1 MQLTKEIWKD
11 IAELDN
17 NYQISNLG
25 RIKRKSRKL
34 SCTLPSG
41 KTRISTLPERIFE
54 KKFGETISFQEK
66 QLNVSKL
73 LVKYFIHEL
82 KDTEFIERVDLT
94 NSGNILSNIQIID
107 TTEVGTDW
115 RDILSFEGAYQVSR
129 EGIVRRLKREII
141 KKDRTKQVLDP
152 MIMTQ
157 TVDEDGYK
165 RVSIKLGDKSKLF
178 GVHRLVAQAFIPNL
192 ENLPCVNHIDGNKFN
207 NNADNLEWCTV
218 EYNNKHAEM
227 IGLRPHSIY
236 ENRCAVRRALSKSVI
251 CLNDGKVYKS
261 MTEANNFYGLNV
273 SGVTDCIKRGK
284 PIKGLVFKLID
295 IN

>member
-11 IAELDN
+11 IDELDN

-25 RIKRKSRKL
+25 RIKRKCRKL

-41 KTRISTLPERIFE
+41 KTRVSTLPERIFE
-54 KKFGETISFQEK
+54 KKFSETISFQGK

-82 KDTEFIERVDLT
+82 KDTEFLERIDGTNLT
-94 NSGNILSNIQIID
+94 NDLSNIKIVD
-107 TTEVGTDW
+107 TNDFGTDW
-115 RDILSFEGAYQVSR
+115 TDILDFEGAYQVSR

-141 KKDRTKQVLDP
+141 KKDGTKQVLDP
-152 MIMTQ
+152 MIMAQ

-165 RVSIKLGDKSKLF
+165 RVSMKLSDNSKLF
-178 GVHRLVAQAFIPNL
+178 GVHRLVAQAFIPNP

-207 NNADNLEWCTV
+207 NDVSNLEWCTV

-236 ENRCAVRRALSKSVI
+236 ENRDAVKEARSKSVI
-251 CLNDGKVYKS
+251 CINDGKVYKS

-273 SGVTDCIKRGK
+273 SGVTDCIKRGR
-284 PIKGLVFKLID
+284 PIKGLMFKLID
-295 IN
+295 KN